1 MASITRD
8 DLVAF
13 HDRWFRPENGVL
25 LVVGDTTLGEMTPKL
40 ESALGSWKAA
50 GATPRVAV
58 PMPAPRT
65 SPVIYLIDR
74 PNSPQSYIVAGIP
87 AAPRNTDEEFPIAA
101 FNTNFGGNF
110 TSRINM
116 NLREEK
122 GWSYGVSSGVAGGR
136 GPRMFR
142 ITAQVQTDKTK
153 ESIQEL
159 LKELRDVLTTRP
171 ISSAE
176 LSASQNNTVLGL
188 SSRWESAGSVL
199 NSMEEIATFGLPDSY
214 FDSYVQRVRAVTPG
228 ATIEAGTKLIP
239 APNFAWVI
247 AGDRRRIE
255 AGLRELGMEVRLVN
269 ADGNPE

>member
-1 MASITRD
+1 
-8 DLVAF
+8 
-13 HDRWFRPENGVL
+13 
-25 LVVGDTTLGEMTPKL
+25 MTPKL

-122 GWSYGVSSGVAGGR
+122 GWSYGVSSAVAGGR

-176 LSASQNNTVLGL
+176 LS
-188 SSRWESAGSVL
+188 R
-199 NSMEEIATFGLPDSY
+199 IAEQHDP
-214 FDSYVQRVRAVTPG
+214 RAVQPMGIGRIGPQLDGRDRDLRIAGLLLRQLRAADSGGHARRDDRGGHEVDPG
-228 ATIEAGTKLIP
+228 AELCVGH
-239 APNFAWVI
+239 
-247 AGDRRRIE
+247 RRRS
-255 AGLRELGMEVRLVN
+255 AAYRGG
-269 ADGNPE
+269 PP